1 MTDHARLALAA
12 SRAVR
17 ASHGYAGL
25 APHERGA
32 LDRDLQRLEQAL
44 ASYEGAAASDDPY
57 AVPFETPADLQR
69 GYATPPSS
77 PASTLNP
84 APPPPAMP
92 AAPSGTEVI
101 GVRARQALEAVDF
114 PTFVA
119 GLVSG
124 TFQAIVDATAQQIR
138 EYATLVASIS
148 KSVGDFTRENVS
160 PNQTRDWLAARH
172 PQDLLVVLP
181 RAGERGS
188 PRLLPRAKNAESP
201 EWLAQYGL
209 AGQELSE
216 ELTEG
221 ALLDKA
227 RLSLGEERLQTLGT
241 MVLMGINRIVI
252 DNGQIKAKLQ
262 FHASARESLKAD
274 VATQSGNQQVGIAG
288 RQTQSQAAV
297 STMVSTINVNAQAD
311 VAVRANLVGEVMIKF
326 RTETFDINR
335 FADTQAI
342 QLINRHA
349 RLPGDGTPAARPAAV
364 EISRGSRP
372 APAPGGGNA
381 P

>member
-44 ASYEGAAASDDPY
+44 STYEGAAASDPY

-69 GYATPPSS
+69 GYATPPSR
-77 PASTLNP
+77 PASTASP

-172 PQDLLVVLP
+172 PQDLVVALP

-188 PRLLPRAKNAESP
+188 PKLLPRVKHAESP
-201 EWLAQYGL
+201 QWLTQYGL

-221 ALLDKA
+221 ALLDAA

-274 VATQSGNQQVGIAG
+274 VAMQSGNQQVGIAG

-326 RTETFDINR
+326 RTESFDINR

-349 RLPGDGTPAARPAAV
+349 RLPGDGTPPARPAAV
-364 EISRGSRP
+364 EISRGSGP
-372 APAPGGGNA
+372 APASGGGNA